1 MCHFVVLT
9 HLYIEPLLRLELF
22 FGKLQKHCLSFP
34 SFNDLKSLV
43 FFFLRQDIDRI
54 YESKEH
60 DQMLF
65 FNITDELKYLWL
77 FGFICEVL
85 RMYNLL
91 TYPREKVNNIFIM

>member
-1 MCHFVVLT
+1 MCSFCGFNSFIYRT
-9 HLYIEPLLRLELF
+9 STSFELF

-85 RMYNLL
+85 RMYNELNRDL
-91 TYPREKVNNIFIM
+91 